1 MALRFADL
9 GTPED
14 VARETPGADAVIV
27 DDEVLRRAHVE
38 ALAPSVRVIGRSG
51 TGLDAIDLEAAW
63 HRGVSV
69 INLPAFA
76 MTEAADHTV
85 ALILAALRRLP
96 LAGEVARSAWHDWR
110 RVAPLKSIGDCTI
123 GIVGAGRIGA
133 GVIERLRPFGP
144 RVLLFDPGL
153 DAAPAGAELV
163 DPLEDL
169 LAAADVVSLHVP
181 LVDATRGLIGER
193 ELGLMKRDAI
203 LVNVSRGGVV
213 DEPALVAALRDG
225 RIGGA
230 ALDVVASEPP
240 DPAAEI
246 LSAPR
251 TLLTP
256 HVAWLSEASMARAR
270 DHTLHAVAAFLRG
283 DDLPYGAL
291 AVDARGG

>member
-1 MALRFADL
+1 M
-9 GTPED
+9 
-14 VARETPGADAVIV
+14 IV
-27 DDEVLRRAHVE
+27 DDEVLRRARRG
-38 ALAPSVRVIGRSG
+38 AGPSVRVIGRSG

-63 HRGVSV
+63 RRGVSV

-110 RVAPLKSIGDCTI
+110 QVAPLKSIGDCTI

-144 RVLLFDPGL
+144 RVLLFDPASTPRPPAPSSSIRSRPARRRRRRV
-153 DAAPAGAELV
+153 AAR
-163 DPLEDL
+163 
-169 LAAADVVSLHVP
+169 AAR
-181 LVDATRGLIGER
+181 RGHARPDRRR

-203 LVNVSRGGVV
+203 LST
-213 DEPALVAALRDG
+213 
-225 RIGGA
+225 
-230 ALDVVASEPP
+230 S
-240 DPAAEI
+240 PAAGSSTSRRSSRRCARRGSAGPRWTWSPPSRPTRLPI

-270 DHTLHAVAAFLRG
+270 DHTLHGVAAFLRG
-283 DDLPYGAL
+283 EDLPYGAL